1 MTDGTTD
8 RVHTVYL
15 GAYTHEHAETIAG
28 RLERAD
34 MVWWYKT
41 PGFFSQIWERSVR
54 LFVDRERL
62 DEAKAIAEEVLS
74 DPGSNEGQSG
84 EGDASGE
91 DVSGHS

>member
-1 MTDGTTD
+1 MTADGTD

-15 GAYTHEHAETIAG
+15 GAYTSEHAETIAG

-34 MVWWYKT
+34 IVWWYKT

-62 DEAKAIAEEVLS
+62 DEAKAIAEQVLS
-74 DPGSNEGQSG
+74 GDAQSG

>member
-1 MTDGTTD
+1 MTDDGTD

-15 GAYTHEHAETIAG
+15 GAYTSEHAETIAG
-28 RLERAD
+28 RLEGAD
-34 MVWWYKT
+34 IVWWYKT

-62 DEAKAIAEEVLS
+62 EEAKAIAEDVLS
-74 DPGSNEGQSG
+74 GPGSDEAQSG

-91 DVSGHS
+91 DASGHS